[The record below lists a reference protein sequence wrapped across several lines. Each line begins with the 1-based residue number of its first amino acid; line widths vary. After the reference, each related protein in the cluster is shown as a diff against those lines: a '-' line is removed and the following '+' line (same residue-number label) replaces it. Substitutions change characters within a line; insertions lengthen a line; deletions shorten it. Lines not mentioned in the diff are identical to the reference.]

1 MESFSYFEDATF
13 LTAPT
18 SAFLVSFSYLA
29 GVYLCTKIFSFD
41 SGSEA
46 PAKRSIQWD
55 LALGVHNAILC
66 VFSVVMLAGLLK
78 SLFPILMADGLYEAF
93 CDPNER
99 FHRTALYFWLYVFYL
114 SKIYEFLDTAFL
126 LVRGRRPKFLHV
138 YHHFLTFLI
147 CYVGNE
153 TKTTYAWV
161 AMMNNTLVHSLMYFY
176 YAYNSFTGVKLWWCK
191 YLTTLQMTQFVVNGM
206 GMFLWMYMDYQS
218 PVGCSGN
225 YGGVAVCMFGM
236 VTYFVLFLGMFGQK
250 YGKKTSVGKSA
261 SETDAQTK
269 QTEG

>member
-1 MESFSYFEDATF
+1 MGTFFAISEGVEQRWSLSVTLKMPLFS
-13 LTAPT
+13 LLPLAPFS
-18 SAFLVSFSYLA
+18 SAFLILQGFISAQRSFLLTLA
-29 GVYLCTKIFSFD
+29 VKLRP
-41 SGSEA
+41 SG
-46 PAKRSIQWD
+46 RSNGIWP
-55 LALGVHNAILC
+55 LEYTTP
-66 VFSVVMLAGLLK
+66 S
-78 SLFPILMADGLYEAF
+78 S
-93 CDPNER
+93 
-99 FHRTALYFWLYVFYL
+99 LYFRLYVFYL

-225 YGGVAVCMFGM
+225 YGGVVVCMFGM

-261 SETDAQTK
+261 PETDAQTK